1 MRHDLTFLLL
11 PLVMLALPLAAQQA
25 NEYTRPGDAGRAQLE
40 TRSVDIHTPGADP
53 QVLRVD
59 ADRPVIEDEERA
71 IGLRLGL
78 PEDWK
83 PGPLSREALQIS
95 VENAVYLALRH
106 NRALSV
112 EQLRPLIAGTF
123 EATERAVFDPV
134 LFAEAS
140 TGRDSVVRQLEEVE
154 EVDLISSERDFLE
167 GGVSQRFPTGTQVE
181 LSLRSV
187 RSDSS
192 RIDEQQFSARAG
204 VTLTQALLRGARVES
219 NMARLRQAELDAL
232 ASEYEL
238 RGFAEA
244 LVADVEQAYWDYVLA
259 DRRTEIFAEALAV
272 AEQQLEETRS
282 RIAVGQR
289 AETEET
295 AALAEVALRRQGLI
309 NARAGKAGAR
319 MRLLQLINPA
329 GADWTTEI
337 LLEDVPEAAGAALD
351 PVGLHVQLARQLRP
365 ELNESRIRARRGE
378 LEVIRTRQ
386 GLLPRL
392 DLFITLGESGYANA
406 FGRAWRD
413 VDGPGYDY
421 SLGLRFEVPFGNRAA
436 QAESRRARLTRQQ
449 SLEAVANL
457 AQLTALDVQTAWL
470 ETERTRE
477 QINATRVTR
486 ELQEEILRAEQAR
499 FRVGTGTALALAQ
512 AQRDLLEGQLE
523 EVEATIRHRQAL
535 TDLYR
540 RSGTLLI
547 RRGISAPGD
556 EEVIL

>member
-1 MRHDLTFLLL
+1 
-11 PLVMLALPLAAQQA
+11 
-25 NEYTRPGDAGRAQLE
+25 
-40 TRSVDIHTPGADP
+40 
-53 QVLRVD
+53 
-59 ADRPVIEDEERA
+59 
-71 IGLRLGL
+71 
-78 PEDWK
+78 
-83 PGPLSREALQIS
+83 
-95 VENAVYLALRH
+95 
-106 NRALSV
+106 
-112 EQLRPLIAGTF
+112 
-123 EATERAVFDPV
+123 
-134 LFAEAS
+134 
-140 TGRDSVVRQLEEVE
+140 VVRQLEEVE

-187 RSDSS
+187 RTDSS
-192 RIDEQQFSARAG
+192 RIDEQQFGARAG
-204 VTLTQALLRGARVES
+204 MTLTQALLRGARVES
-219 NMARLRQAELDAL
+219 NMARLRQAELDTL

-272 AEQQLEETRS
+272 AEQQLDETRS

-337 LLEDVPEAAGAALD
+337 VLEEVSEVAGTALD

-413 VDGPGYDY
+413 VSGPGYDY

-436 QAESRRARLTRQQ
+436 LAESRRARLTRQQ

-470 ETERTRE
+470 ETERTRA

-486 ELQEEILRAEQAR
+486 ELQEEVLRAEQAR

-523 EVEATIRHRQAL
+523 EVEAIIRHRQAL

-556 EEVIL
+556 EEVVL

>member
-1 MRHDLTFLLL
+1 MRYGLIALLS
-11 PLVMLALPLAAQQA
+11 LVLIPCELSAQG
-25 NEYTRPGDAGRAQLE
+25 TGDGMRPGEAGRAKVE
-40 TRSVDIHTPGADP
+40 TRAVDITAPVEDA
-53 QVLRVD
+53 QQLRLD
-59 ADRPVIEDEERA
+59 AAVPVTQDGERG
-71 IGLRLGL
+71 IGLRLEL
-78 PEDWK
+78 PEDWAPRV
-83 PGPLSREALQIS
+83 PGGAILELSI
-95 VENAVYLALRH
+95 ENAVYLALRH

-134 LFAEAS
+134 FFAEA
-140 TGRDSVVRQLEEVE
+140 GLARDRVVRQLEEVE
-154 EVDLISSERDFLE
+154 EVDLVTSQRDFLE
-167 GGVSQRFPTGTQVE
+167 AGVAQTFPTGTQVE
-181 LSLRSV
+181 LSLRSL
-187 RSDSS
+187 RTDSS
-192 RIDEQQFSARAG
+192 RIDQEQFSARAG

-219 NMARLRQAELDAL
+219 NLARLRQAELDTL

-272 AEQQLEETRS
+272 AEQQLSETRS

-289 AETEET
+289 PETEET

-309 NARAGKAGAR
+309 NARAQKAGAR
-319 MRLLQLINPA
+319 MRLLRLVNPV
-329 GADWTTEI
+329 GADWSTEI
-337 LLEDVPEAAGAALD
+337 VLEGVPEAGMLPLD
-351 PVGLHVQLARQLRP
+351 PVELHIQLARQLRP

-392 DLFITLGESGYANA
+392 DLFITLGETGYADA

-413 VDGPGYDY
+413 LDGPGYDY
-421 SLGLRFEVPFGNRAA
+421 SVGLRFEVPFGNRAA
-436 QAESRRARLTRQQ
+436 RAETQRARLTRQQ

-470 ETERTRE
+470 ETGRTRE
-477 QINATRVTR
+477 QINATRITR
-486 ELQEEILRAEQAR
+486 ELQDEVLRAEQAR

-512 AQRDLLEGQLE
+512 AQRDLLESQLE
-523 EVEATIRHRQAL
+523 EVEAIIRHRQAL

-540 RSGTLLI
+540 QSGTLLI

-556 EEVIL
+556 EEVLL

>member
-1 MRHDLTFLLL
+1 MRQHHLIPLISLLL
-11 PLVMLALPLAAQQA
+11 CPALAMAEPP
-25 NEYTRPGDAGRAQLE
+25 RPGDAGRAQVE
-40 TRSVDIHTPGADP
+40 TRTVDINAPAPDEQELRLDTGSPAAADT
-53 QVLRVD
+53 
-59 ADRPVIEDEERA
+59 ERG
-71 IGLRLGL
+71 IGLRLDV
-78 PEDWK
+78 PEDWT
-83 PGPLSREALQIS
+83 PAVPTAETLDLS

-140 TGRDSVVRQLEEVE
+140 HGGDRVVRQFQEIQEIQLTT
-154 EVDLISSERDFLE
+154 SERDVLE
-167 GGVSQRFPTGTQVE
+167 AGVSQRFPTGTEVA
-181 LSLRSV
+181 LSLRSL

-192 RIDEQQFSARAG
+192 RTDEQFSARAG
-204 VTLTQALLRGARVES
+204 ITLTQALLRGARVES
-219 NMARLRQAELDAL
+219 NLARLRQAELDTL

-244 LVADVEQAYWDYVLA
+244 LVADVERAYWDYVLA
-259 DRRTEIFAEALAV
+259 TRRTAIFAEALIV
-272 AEQQLEETRS
+272 AEQQLAETRS

-295 AALAEVALRRQGLI
+295 AALAEVALRRQGVI
-309 NARAGKAGAR
+309 NARAQQAGAR
-319 MRLLQLINPA
+319 MRLLRLINPV
-329 GADWTTEI
+329 GADWDTQI
-337 LLEDVPEAAGAALD
+337 RLQDVPEVSPLALD
-351 PVGLHVQLARQLRP
+351 PVDLHIRLARQLRP

-378 LEVIRTRQ
+378 LEVIRTRD

-392 DLFITLGESGYANA
+392 DLFVILGESGYADA

-413 VDGPGYDY
+413 LDGPGYDY

-436 QAESRRARLTRQQ
+436 GAESRRARLSRQQ
-449 SLEAVANL
+449 ALEAVANL

-470 ETERTRE
+470 ETERTRA

-486 ELQEEILRAEQAR
+486 ELQEEVLRAEQVR

-523 EVEATIRHRQAL
+523 EVEAIIRHRQAL

-540 RSGTLLI
+540 QSGTLLI
-547 RRGISAPGD
+547 RRGIAAAGD
-556 EEVIL
+556 DEVLL